1 MSEKLQKI
9 EETKDMDF
17 EAKQNFVG
25 FYALLFKIDKRNN
38 PQFYKR
44 NENYEDNGNSNNAD

>member
-1 MSEKLQKI
+1 MSEKTQKT

-25 FYALLFKIDKRNN
+25 FYALLLEIDKRIN
-38 PQFYKR
+38 PQFYKC
-44 NENYEDNGNSNNAD
+44 NENYEDNGNTNNAD